1 MNRKWGAW
9 INILGALVAL
19 AAGPHAHAQAGRAK
33 PKQVAA
39 KTLTQPRAPESN
51 GSAAPVVLPA
61 STGTAVVVAVT
72 PAQLTVISVPV
83 PPDFPNATRVVYT
96 VTPALEN
103 TLVGQL
109 TGAVP
114 GGSAD
119 RSVLFAIRSPRNLL
133 AGRIQVA
140 NVRFSTPSATVEI
153 PVIADVAVVRGIS
166 LALEA
171 PMVAARASAP
181 VVAGFQ
187 VMNSG
192 NAPDTVTVSV
202 VVPKNWKTA
211 ETPEPVSLN
220 AFRGADGTVTLLA
233 PPDASGIATVKLVA
247 TARGTVVAEKQ
258 LDVQFAGGLS
268 TVALEGP
275 TLRASAAVAAGPWNG
290 VSSLQ
295 SYELSGSLS
304 DGVTVLARAT
314 TSPTRDAANYAFS
327 RAELPSMPAFVQ
339 VSGTDWRVNGGTIGT
354 SLSDL
359 TGANLVGRGGAV
371 AVRRP
376 LWSMNTVAAT
386 PSSGIRDVSGSL
398 AGSRVEFSPGEFSMS
413 TAVAHLRE
421 TRGLSNRQLDAWSL
435 GARHDGFLGG
445 RLAGELARR
454 DMGAVVEPGWSA
466 SYDRRTRDDNFNVR
480 YVRAPGGTGAFAR
493 ATSEMALAA
502 GRRVSQRLSLQGSAW
517 RTADD
522 GIGSISAVNME
533 GLTLAAHRIVATDA
547 MVSVIARQS
556 AFDAA
561 TGIGTFGS
569 AERAIAASLN
579 VRRGAL
585 TTDVTAHA
593 AELRRNASL
602 AGDPGNS
609 RTAPRQG
616 VRAMIGAQSSRAM
629 VAFTGQYERTGE
641 GVGATPVQWSYGAE
655 VSGGPGLLFGDALRF
670 TLAAERIGGSIEASR
685 AYTMRGSMNLALPL
699 QATLRLGAERN
710 PYVIPTAGSSAWMYV
725 AGLTKSIS
733 LPRLARSG
741 TQGRVYR
748 DINGNGRPDRGE
760 PGLAGVA
767 LRRGSEIA
775 VTDDRGSFY
784 LAGKSREPVEAD
796 ARSLP
801 MGWLLP
807 STTIPS
813 AMRHIGALAVSPL
826 QVSLSIDSADAS
838 RVPATELAKL
848 VVSAR
853 DSSGWEWM
861 SRRVSDSLV
870 VFDALPPGTYTVSID
885 ASAAREPLLPADGS
899 RSVIVSSG
907 RSPLPLRITLRTR
920 QLRFSPPRRTGE

>member
-1 MNRKWGAW
+1 MF
-9 INILGALVAL
+9 GALFTLTAS
-19 AAGPHAHAQAGRAK
+19 PRAHAQVRPG

-39 KTLTQPRAPESN
+39 KTPTQPRATESN
-51 GSAAPVVLPA
+51 DLAGPVVLPTN
-61 STGTAVVVAVT
+61 TGTEVVVAAT
-72 PAQLTVISVPV
+72 PAQLSVISVPV

-103 TLVGQL
+103 ALMGQL
-109 TGAVP
+109 TGAIP
-114 GGSAD
+114 GDSAE
-119 RSVLFAIRSPRNLL
+119 RSILFAIRSPRNLA

-140 NVRFSTPSATVEI
+140 MVRFSTASAAVEV

-166 LALEA
+166 LVLEA
-171 PMVAARASAP
+171 PMVAARPSAP
-181 VVAGFQ
+181 VVAAFQ

-202 VVPKNWKTA
+202 MVPKNWKAA
-211 ETPEPVSLN
+211 EMPAPISLS

-247 TARGTVVAEKQ
+247 TARGTIVAEKQ
-258 LDVQFAGGLS
+258 LDVQFAGGMS
-268 TVALEGP
+268 AVALEGP

-339 VSGTDWRVNGGTIGT
+339 LSGTDWRVNGGTIGT

-371 AVRRP
+371 TVRHP
-376 LWSMNTVAAT
+376 LWSMSGIAAT

-398 AGSRVEFSPGEFSMS
+398 AGSRLEFSPGEFSMS
-413 TAVAHLRE
+413 TAFAHLRE
-421 TRGLSNRQLDAWSL
+421 TRGLSSRQLDAWSL

-480 YVRAPGGTGAFAR
+480 YVQAPGGTGAFAR

-502 GRRVSQRLSLQGSAW
+502 GRRVAKRISLQGSAW

-533 GLTLAAHRIVATDA
+533 GLTLAAHTLVATDA
-547 MVSVIARQS
+547 IVSLTARHS

-569 AERAIAASLN
+569 AERAIAASFD
-579 VRRGAL
+579 VRRGTF
-585 TTDVTAHA
+585 TTAVTVHA
-593 AELRRNASL
+593 AELRRNGSL
-602 AGDPGNS
+602 AGDPGYS

-616 VRAMIGAQSSRAM
+616 VRAMIGAQSRRAM
-629 VAFTGQYERTGE
+629 IAFTGQYERTGE
-641 GVGATPVQWSYGAE
+641 GIGATPVQWSYGAE
-655 VSGGPGLLFGDALRF
+655 LSGGPGLLFGDALRF
-670 TLAAERIGGSIEASR
+670 NVAAERLGGSIEASR
-685 AYTMRGSMNLALPL
+685 AYTMRGGLDLDLPL
-699 QATLRLGAERN
+699 HATLRLGAERN
-710 PYVIPTAGSSAWMYV
+710 PYVVPTAGSSAWIYV

-733 LPRLARSG
+733 LPRLARGG

-748 DINGNGRPDRGE
+748 DINGNGHPDRGE

-784 LAGKSREPVEAD
+784 IAGKSREPIEAD

-807 STTIPS
+807 STTIPA
-813 AMRHIGALAVSPL
+813 AMRQIGAMSVAPL
-826 QVSLSIDSADAS
+826 TVSLSIDSAYAS
-838 RVPATELAKL
+838 RVPATELGKL

-853 DSSGWEWM
+853 DSTGWEWM

-870 VFDALPPGTYTVSID
+870 VFDALPPGTYTVYID

-899 RSVIVSSG
+899 RSVIISSG
-907 RSPLPLRITLRTR
+907 RSPLPLRITMRTR
-920 QLRFSPPRRTGE
+920 QLRFSPPRRT